1 MDNEK
6 KKKKVQVRQMADELA
21 DLKQKVERLK
31 NNLESTSLDEKELIE
46 LSIRLDK
53 LIKSMLT
60 ENNG

>member
-1 MDNEK
+1 MYNEK